1 MTNKMMLIPAAL
13 LAAAIAGTA
22 IASSYAIPDDLKA
35 RVTEKLTQEGYEV
48 RKIDREDG
56 QIEVYALKD
65 GAKVELY
72 LDADLN
78 VTRQKIDD

>member
-1 MTNKMMLIPAAL
+1 M
-13 LAAAIAGTA
+13 
-22 IASSYAIPDDLKA
+22 
-35 RVTEKLTQEGYEV
+35 TEKLTQEGYEV

-78 VTRQKIDD
+78 VTRRKIDD

>member
-1 MTNKMMLIPAAL
+1 MTNRMMLIPATL
-13 LAAAIAGTA
+13 MAATLAGTVM
-22 IASSYAIPDDLKA
+22 ASSYAIPDDLKA

-78 VTRQKIDD
+78 VTRRKIDD